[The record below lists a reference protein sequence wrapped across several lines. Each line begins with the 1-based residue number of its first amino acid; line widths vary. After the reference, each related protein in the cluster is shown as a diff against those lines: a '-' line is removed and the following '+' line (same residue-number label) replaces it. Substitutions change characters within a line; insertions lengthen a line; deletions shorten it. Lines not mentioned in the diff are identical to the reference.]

1 MSLLDLALL
10 GRFTVALVLIVA
22 GARKLGR
29 GGQAPLVRALANY
42 GVVPNGWIRATAV
55 TLPWLELVTGLLL
68 GVGVLLIPAA
78 LCATAMLWLFAA
90 SVGWHTQR
98 GRRFDCGCGGG
109 GTISWS
115 LAIRDLA
122 LGSVAATVAAYPH
135 AALVV
140 WVGPG
145 WIQPTSTGALSLIPL
160 PMTVLLL
167 GAGLR
172 LIRVGSP
179 LIWQPMTR
187 RGSHVIN

>member
-1 MSLLDLALL
+1 LLDLALM
-10 GRFTVALVLIVA
+10 GRFTLALVLIVA
-22 GARKLGR
+22 GAGKLAR
-29 GGQAPLVRALANY
+29 GGRAELVTALANY
-42 GVVPNGWIRATAV
+42 AILPNGWIRATAI
-55 TLPWLELVTGLLL
+55 TLPWLELVTGVLL
-68 GVGVLLIPAA
+68 GFGVLLIPAA
-78 LCATAMLWLFAA
+78 LCATAMLMLFAA
-90 SVGWHTQR
+90 SVGWHTHR
-98 GRRFDCGCGGG
+98 GRQFNCGCGGG

-122 LGSVAATVAAYPH
+122 LGSIAAMVAIYPH

-145 WIQPTSTGALSLIPL
+145 WIRATPGSVLSVIPV